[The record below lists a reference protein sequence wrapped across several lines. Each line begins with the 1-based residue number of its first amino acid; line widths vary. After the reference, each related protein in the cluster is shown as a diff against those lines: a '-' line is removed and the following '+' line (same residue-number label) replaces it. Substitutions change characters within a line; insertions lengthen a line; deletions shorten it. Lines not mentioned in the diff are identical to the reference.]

1 MENNKLKICYV
12 ANDDSFV
19 KFLLMPQIKF
29 LIKEGYSIYAVCS
42 DGKWI
47 SDIKKEG
54 VTVKIIKIKRKISP
68 FYDLITLFK
77 LWNYF
82 RKENFD
88 IVHTNNP
95 KPGLLGQLAAKI
107 AGVPIVVN
115 TIHGLYFYINSSN
128 LKRKFFLFIEKI
140 AGKCSDLI
148 FCVGREDVDTLIEEK
163 VVKPDKIKYFGNGV
177 DIEKFNSEKF
187 SKEFIDKKKKEF
199 NIPEDYKIIGITAR
213 LLVGKGYLD
222 LFEALKSVV
231 KIFPKTILLVL
242 GREEPEK
249 KFGVKMSVVKNY
261 GIEKNVIFLGEIDNI
276 SQIYPIMDIF
286 TLPSHG
292 EGLSVS
298 ILEAMAEKRAI
309 VATNIR
315 GSREEIEN
323 GKSGIL
329 VPAKNPEKLS
339 EAIMYLLENKQKAN
353 EMAEGAKIRAQKEFD
368 ERLVFNR
375 IKKEYKR
382 LINRKIK

>member
-339 EAIMYLLENKQKAN
+339 EAIIYLLENKQKAN